1 MIHWIIHHGNMKVL
15 QKNKRVQTFKMVFQY
30 IYIFFFLK
38 KRGLCQTNILPF
50 VEFYGSQNKEK
61 KTLEMY
67 NLFSSYQ
74 IYYLFPPSF
83 ALTF

>member
-1 MIHWIIHHGNMKVL
+1 MTHWIIHHGNMQVL

-30 IYIFFFLK
+30 IYIKK
-38 KRGLCQTNILPF
+38 KRALPNKYSPICGILWLTKQ
-50 VEFYGSQNKEK
+50 GK
-61 KTLEMY
+61 KTLELY

>member
-1 MIHWIIHHGNMKVL
+1 MQVL

-30 IYIFFFLK
+30 IYIK